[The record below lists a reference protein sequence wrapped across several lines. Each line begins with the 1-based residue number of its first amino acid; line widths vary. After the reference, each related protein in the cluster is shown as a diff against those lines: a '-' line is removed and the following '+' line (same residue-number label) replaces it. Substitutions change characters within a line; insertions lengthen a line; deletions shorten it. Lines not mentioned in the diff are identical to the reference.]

1 MCVCVCVCVWV
12 GGVHEFCLGW
22 VVRRAL
28 RRWRCRD
35 ERGEPVPR
43 MQGKSLMCS
52 RSSKEAVPGA

>member
-1 MCVCVCVCVWV
+1 MCVCVCV

-28 RRWRCRD
+28 RRWHFWG